1 MHVKAIL
8 DDELLNWIE
17 IKKWEVYEVS
27 DDLWDYL
34 LRAYWNRREKVE
46 EEAEEKIEEEEIRV
60 EKKSRKSK

>member
-46 EEAEEKIEEEEIRV
+46 EETEEKTEEEEIRV
-60 EKKSRKSK
+60 EKKSKKSK

>member
-46 EEAEEKIEEEEIRV
+46 EVTEEEEIIV
-60 EKKSRKSK
+60 EKKSKKSK

>member
-46 EEAEEKIEEEEIRV
+46 EEAEEEIRV
-60 EKKSRKSK
+60 EKKSKKSK

>member
-17 IKKWEVYEVS
+17 IKKWEVYEVN

-46 EEAEEKIEEEEIRV
+46 EETEEEIIV
-60 EKKSRKSK
+60 EKKSKKSK